1 MYMAVISRELFTEAH
16 GHGHI
21 GKTDAVNNVDVVNQ
35 TAATLNF
42 FFFKKTQRSLCV
54 SFQ

>member
-1 MYMAVISRELFTEAH
+1 MTVISRELFTKAH

-21 GKTDAVNNVDVVNQ
+21 GKTDAVNNVEVVNQ

-42 FFFKKTQRSLCV
+42 FFQENAKESLRFI
-54 SFQ
+54 SSKR